1 MGLDAK
7 ELVLIYVDQ
16 ALMLCW
22 RVDYAKSTKERSAL
36 SYGIRL
42 SERKKNIRTRENS
55 TPPAATSCI
64 RLSLVDLLSS
74 FYLSLCLVLLCVGYP

>member
-1 MGLDAK
+1 MVFSSIKMEDSMGLDAK

-36 SYGIRL
+36 SYGNRL
-42 SERKKNIRTRENS
+42 PQRKKKH
-55 TPPAATSCI
+55 
-64 RLSLVDLLSS
+64 
-74 FYLSLCLVLLCVGYP
+74 

>member
-36 SYGIRL
+36 SYGNRL
-42 SERKKNIRTRENS
+42 PQRKKNIRTRENS
-55 TPPAATSCI
+55 TPPTATPHHQ
-64 RLSLVDLLSS
+64 LSLVDPLSS
-74 FYLSLCLVLLCVGYP
+74 F

>member
-42 SERKKNIRTRENS
+42 SERKKTLELEK
-55 TPPAATSCI
+55 TPHH
-64 RLSLVDLLSS
+64 RLPLHVLG
-74 FYLSLCLVLLCVGYP
+74 YL